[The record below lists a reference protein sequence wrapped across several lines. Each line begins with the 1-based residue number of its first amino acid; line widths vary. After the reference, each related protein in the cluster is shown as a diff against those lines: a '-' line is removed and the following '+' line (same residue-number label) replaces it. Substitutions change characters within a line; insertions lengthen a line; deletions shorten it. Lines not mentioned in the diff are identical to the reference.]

1 MSTNQIQAIEA
12 NIKEARK
19 LVELGDAMER
29 LKGNKDFK
37 TLVMEGYFEKE
48 AIRLVQAKSNPS
60 LQSPEMQKSILTQID
75 AIGNLNLYF
84 STVAQQA
91 AIARKTIEQDEA
103 VRDEILAEEA

>member
-60 LQSPEMQKSILTQID
+60 LQSPEMQKSILSQID

>member
-1 MSTNQIQAIEA
+1 MSTNQIKAIEA

-37 TLVMEGYFEKE
+37 ALVMEGYFEKE

-75 AIGNLNLYF
+75 SIGNLNLYF

-103 VRDEILAEEA
+103 VRDEMLAEEA